1 MCRADRVLPVHARVE
16 PLKTAQDCAD
26 VLTDLLS
33 SVADRVEPCDA
44 GACALVSPSPSPPSI
59 AAAWGRSSVTA
70 TSLRSMPG
78 GRIGAVDGE
87 GVDRAGTSPRRPCRP
102 GARCR
107 GEPGTPFLRCLRS
120 SARRSRSS
128 RGRRSFTSR
137 CRRPVAHP
145 EQRVEG
151 RAATASPSSTILVTG
166 RAIMALVIATNST
179 DQSRPLRDH
188 RRMRISILLGDD
200 RNLSRL
206 SSWICSGDARRDI
219 RQKQRARSSVV
230 SSPGERAMD
239 VVASNVVAA
248 TVMAGWA
255 AVIYVVGVESSGT
268 CPPPSAA
275 SVESLFAPC
284 LVRVRQPPRLD
295 PSFAPYD
302 APLSIPAPTP
312 KAPGM
317 TDEPAVAARP
327 SVDAEATGSVAS
339 GRDRLQRDQ

>member
-1 MCRADRVLPVHARVE
+1 
-16 PLKTAQDCAD
+16 
-26 VLTDLLS
+26 
-33 SVADRVEPCDA
+33 
-44 GACALVSPSPSPPSI
+44 
-59 AAAWGRSSVTA
+59 
-70 TSLRSMPG
+70 
-78 GRIGAVDGE
+78 
-87 GVDRAGTSPRRPCRP
+87 
-102 GARCR
+102 
-107 GEPGTPFLRCLRS
+107 
-120 SARRSRSS
+120 
-128 RGRRSFTSR
+128 
-137 CRRPVAHP
+137 
-145 EQRVEG
+145 
-151 RAATASPSSTILVTG
+151 
-166 RAIMALVIATNST
+166 MALVIATNST

-188 RRMRISILLGDD
+188 RRMRISILLGGD

-255 AVIYVVGVESSGT
+255 AVIYVVGVESPGT

-327 SVDAEATGSVAS
+327 SVDVEATGSVAS